1 MTMRNNYL
9 FLIFLTVLSILTVS
23 PGALAEDTSLEPYL
37 IPWEF
42 DSVSEMAAV
51 DGKLHFFFMAGEG
64 YVVSP
69 GSSTEDP
76 EKWGDSCLVAFPNG
90 QLMLIDAGMPKYAPI
105 LIENLHRLGVEKL
118 DYLLISHPHDDHAG
132 SVYTTNGLPDHIG
145 ISQAFYNGAYNGDW
159 SDPKLLEKVF
169 EGHGIP
175 YQAISEGF
183 TLDIGDVHLQVIS
196 PSPDIVG
203 ETFDTTPDINNSSI
217 VLRMDYRDFSALF
230 TGDIYNVKEREL
242 TKNKADLL
250 DVDLLKMPHH
260 GNGQTSNGK
269 DFALAISPALVVATG
284 RMPIESMTYYYYTKQ
299 GAKVLFDYCDGY
311 IHAVTDGEGLTW
323 EHSRER
329 VTDFYDKFEYENLT
343 KGK

>member
-1 MTMRNNYL
+1 MRNNYL
-9 FLIFLTVLSILTVS
+9 FLIFLTVLAILTVS
-23 PGALAEDTSLEPYL
+23 LAAAAADTSLEPYL
-37 IPWEF
+37 IPSKY

-51 DGKLHFFFMAGEG
+51 DGQLHFFFMAGEG

-69 GSSTEDP
+69 GSSTDEP

-132 SVYTTNGLPDHIG
+132 GVYTANGLPDHIEIG
-145 ISQAFYNGAYNGDW
+145 QAFYNGTYNADW

-169 EGHGIP
+169 EDHNIP
-175 YQAISEGF
+175 YQAIFEGF
-183 TLDIGDVHLQVIS
+183 TLDIGEVHLQVIS
-196 PSPDIVG
+196 PSPDLVG
-203 ETFDTTPDINNSSI
+203 EFLSTTPDINNSSI
-217 VLRMDYRDFSALF
+217 VMRMDYRDFSALF
-230 TGDIYNVKEREL
+230 TGDIYNVKEWDL

-260 GNGQTSNGK
+260 GNGQTSNNK
-269 DFALAISPALVVATG
+269 DFALAVSPVLVVATG
-284 RMPIESMTYYYYTKQ
+284 RTPIDSMTYYYYTKQ

-311 IHAVTDGEGLTW
+311 IHVFTDGEELTW
-323 EHSRER
+323 ERSRER
-329 VTDFYDKFEYENLT
+329 TTDYYDKFEYENLI